1 MFEPWK
7 GNHYCATRLLLL
19 GESCY
24 SWEKNGQHKD
34 PTQNHSID
42 IIEGVIYNFAGG
54 SHFSKCLSR
63 ALCAEHDPSPKRLE
77 YCWDRVAFTNY
88 VPIALSGVNDRPKP
102 EMWQQAKQ
110 EFSQVLN
117 LLEPKRII
125 VFGRT
130 MWANMP
136 DNTVDCFDR
145 EGDVQTYR
153 LSSGELCYCRA
164 VDHPRAGLGW
174 QTLAGIIHFA
184 CGDAFTEPK

>member
-1 MFEPWK
+1 LFKPWIGK
-7 GNHYCATRLLLL
+7 HYSTTRLLLL

-24 SWEKNGQHKD
+24 SWEKDGKPEH
-34 PTQNHSID
+34 PTLDHPSCVVEWVKLD
-42 IIEGVIYNFAGG
+42 FLGG
-54 SHFSKCLSR
+54 SRFAKCLSR

-88 VPIALSGVNDRPKP
+88 VPIALSEVNDHPKP

-110 EFSQVLN
+110 EFSQILN

-125 VFGRT
+125 VLGRT

-136 DNTVDCFDR
+136 DNTIDCFDR

-153 LSSGELCYCRA
+153 LSSRELCYCRA

-174 QTLAGIIHFA
+174 QKLAGIIHFA
-184 CGDAFTEPK
+184 CGDAFIEPK